1 MRKTPAAGDVGH
13 STKLLYGFGSI
24 AYGAK
29 SQLMGLLLLFY
40 NQLIGLPAQWVSL
53 ALAISIAVDA
63 FWDPMIG
70 QYSDSLRTRWGRRH
84 PLMYAS
90 AIPLAVSFV
99 MLFNPPRDWS
109 DPALFAYLLVLIMT
123 VRLAISFYEIP
134 SSALAPELAPNYHDR
149 TSLLSYRWL
158 FGTVGSAAAA
168 ILAYAVFLRGTKA
181 QPMGQLNV
189 DGYLPYALTVAA
201 IMVVSIIAS
210 TAGTHRHIPK
220 LHQPVQRKI
229 GFVDLLKE
237 VRATLSNWNFGVA
250 VVAGIFSGVSMGLMS
265 GLYIYFATY
274 FWELP
279 SSSLLIL
286 MMGALI
292 SSPLAAVL
300 APWLSKRWGKKRA
313 CMSLFFAAVFFNSAP
328 ILGRLM
334 GVMPENGTDL
344 LLGILLA
351 DRLVTGVFST
361 GGFIL
366 VSSMFADIVEES
378 QVKTG
383 RRSEGLL
390 MSADNLLQKVV
401 TGLATVLPG
410 LMLAFVAFPDKAR
423 PGAVDPAILNQL
435 ALIYLPATALMSLAS
450 IFTWRFYR
458 IDAEAHEHA
467 LVSLREAAANAEA
480 ARETSGLDMAPP
492 DSPAP
497 VPPPGLITGRLAP
510 GEAQ

>member
-1 MRKTPAAGDVGH
+1 
-13 STKLLYGFGSI
+13 
-24 AYGAK
+24 
-29 SQLMGLLLLFY
+29 
-40 NQLIGLPAQWVSL
+40 
-53 ALAISIAVDA
+53 
-63 FWDPMIG
+63 
-70 QYSDSLRTRWGRRH
+70 
-84 PLMYAS
+84 
-90 AIPLAVSFV
+90 
-99 MLFNPPRDWS
+99 
-109 DPALFAYLLVLIMT
+109 
-123 VRLAISFYEIP
+123 
-134 SSALAPELAPNYHDR
+134 
-149 TSLLSYRWL
+149 
-158 FGTVGSAAAA
+158 
-168 ILAYAVFLRGTKA
+168 
-181 QPMGQLNV
+181 
-189 DGYLPYALTVAA
+189 
-201 IMVVSIIAS
+201 
-210 TAGTHRHIPK
+210 
-220 LHQPVQRKI
+220 
-229 GFVDLLKE
+229 
-237 VRATLSNWNFGVA
+237 
-250 VVAGIFSGVSMGLMS
+250 
-265 GLYIYFATY
+265 
-274 FWELP
+274 
-279 SSSLLIL
+279 
-286 MMGALI
+286 
-292 SSPLAAVL
+292 
-300 APWLSKRWGKKRA
+300 
-313 CMSLFFAAVFFNSAP
+313 MSLFFAAVFFNSAP
-328 ILGRLM
+328 ILGRLL

-458 IDAEAHEHA
+458 IDAQAHEHA

-480 ARETSGLDMAPP
+480 ARETSGLDLAPP